1 MAPVTERTGLRA
13 GSRISIATRVF
24 LGGLLSLAAGCSSLP
39 QAGGGSQAGLAAPL
53 LPILGG
59 DAGTGGNLFVS
70 DFYSSE
76 ILIYPAGQQN
86 PSPSGSISNGVSY
99 PYNLAVDKAGTLY
112 VQNNDNTV
120 TEYPKGATAPSTTLH
135 EPPYGYGTGITVTVG
150 RDLTVYTADHLAGKV
165 FEFKSGYTS
174 PTTTLS
180 VEEAFG
186 LALDSKNNLYV
197 GWAPASSGGPGH
209 VMKFK
214 PGATTGK
221 DLGIS
226 VKYEGGL
233 AVDDNDDLLVG
244 DQGNE
249 VIDIFKRGAK
259 TPFRTIDTA
268 PVYPYQFALDKANQ
282 YLYLVS
288 GTPAAVY
295 VYDYATGALA
305 WTDSQGMKSSGY
317 AEGVALRPVAKP

>member
-1 MAPVTERTGLRA
+1 MTATTERTGLRVR
-13 GSRISIATRVF
+13 SSISTAAPVF

-39 QAGGGSQAGLAAPL
+39 QAGVSQSGLAAPL
-53 LPILGG
+53 LPILGK
-59 DAGTGGNLFVS
+59 DGGKGGELFVS

-76 ILIYPAGQQN
+76 ILIYPAGVQN
-86 PSPSGSISNGVSY
+86 PAPTGSISNGVSY

-112 VQNNDNTV
+112 VQNNNNTV
-120 TEYPKGATAPSTTLH
+120 TEYPKGATSPSATLV

-165 FEFKSGYTS
+165 FEFKSGYRS

-180 VEEAFG
+180 VQEAFG

-197 GWAPASSGGPGH
+197 GWAPSSSGGPGR

-214 PGATTGK
+214 PGATSGK
-221 DLGIS
+221 DLGIT
-226 VKYEGGL
+226 VKYQGGL
-233 AVDDNDDLLVG
+233 AIDAHDNLLVG
-244 DQGNE
+244 DQGNR
-249 VIDIFKRGAK
+249 VIDIFRRGAK
-259 TPFRTIDTA
+259 TPFRTINTSPA
-268 PVYPYQFALDKANQ
+268 YPYQFALDKANR

-305 WTDSQGMKSSGY
+305 WTDTQGMKGSGY